1 MSFSSILLASAA
13 LAGAPLPA
21 NGEEPGAVGS
31 DEAQKSDE
39 IMVIGKSYGRE
50 VGKTVTPLK
59 DTPNTITVIDREQ
72 IEAQNLFT
80 LEDALTATNGITV
93 NGVGSEDPSFFSRGF
108 AITNYLID
116 GVPTFAFNFPSAVP
130 DLFFYDRLEVLRGP
144 AGLFS
149 GSGNPAGS
157 INMVRK
163 RPLDAFRMQASAGY
177 GSYDNARFEL
187 DVSTPIGPRAGLRV
201 GAMAQDQNQFFDTAH
216 RNRIGGFAVAS
227 LEIGARTTLTLGGH

>member
-13 LAGAPLPA
+13 FVGAPLRAPA
-21 NGEEPGAVGS
+21 EKPMAVETSTGS
-31 DEAQKSDE
+31 DDAQKSDE
-39 IMVIGKSYGRE
+39 IMVIGKSYGRA
-50 VGKTVTPLK
+50 VGKTLTPLK
-59 DTPNTITVIDREQ
+59 DTPNTITVIDRDQ

-116 GVPTFAFNFPSAVP
+116 GVPSFAFNFPSAVP

-163 RPLDAFRMQASAGY
+163 RPLDAFRMQASAGA
-177 GSYDNARFEL
+177 GSYDNLRFEL
-187 DVSTPIGPRAGLRV
+187 DVSTPIGSKAGLRV
-201 GAMAQDQNQFFDTAH
+201 GAMA
-216 RNRIGGFAVAS
+216 RPAVV
-227 LEIGARTTLTLGGH
+227 G

>member
-1 MSFSSILLASAA
+1 MVFSSIVLVSAA
-13 LAGAPLPA
+13 LAGAPARAP
-21 NGEEPGAVGS
+21 EPGAADEAVRAEVAGGS
-31 DEAQKSDE
+31 TEAQKSDE
-39 IMVIGKSYGRE
+39 IMVLGKSYGRA

-59 DTPNTITVIDREQ
+59 DTPNTITVIDRAQ

-108 AITNYLID
+108 AIANYLID
-116 GVPTFAFNFPSAVP
+116 GVPSFAFNFPSAVP

-163 RPLDAFRMQASAGY
+163 RPLAAFRMQASAGA
-177 GSYDNARFEL
+177 GSYDNLRFEL
-187 DVSTPIGPRAGLRV
+187 DVSTPIGSKAGLRV
-201 GAMAQDQNQFFDTAH
+201 GAMA
-216 RNRIGGFAVAS
+216 RPAVV
-227 LEIGARTTLTLGGH
+227 G

>member
-1 MSFSSILLASAA
+1 MAVETSTGSA
-13 LAGAPLPA
+13 
-21 NGEEPGAVGS
+21 
-31 DEAQKSDE
+31 DAQKSDE
-39 IMVIGKSYGRE
+39 IMVIGKSYGRA
-50 VGKTVTPLK
+50 VGKTLTPLK
-59 DTPNTITVIDREQ
+59 DTPNTITVIDRDQ

-116 GVPTFAFNFPSAVP
+116 GVPSFAFNFPSAVP

-163 RPLDAFRMQASAGY
+163 RPLDAFRMQASAGA
-177 GSYDNARFEL
+177 GSYDNLRFEL
-187 DVSTPIGPRAGLRV
+187 DVSTPIGSKAGLRV
-201 GAMAQDQNQFFDTAH
+201 GAMA
-216 RNRIGGFAVAS
+216 RPAVV
-227 LEIGARTTLTLGGH
+227 G

>member
-1 MSFSSILLASAA
+1 
-13 LAGAPLPA
+13 
-21 NGEEPGAVGS
+21 
-31 DEAQKSDE
+31 
-39 IMVIGKSYGRE
+39 MVIGKSYGRA
-50 VGKTVTPLK
+50 VGKTVTPLR
-59 DTPNTITVIDREQ
+59 DTPNTVTVIDRDQ

-116 GVPTFAFNFPSAVP
+116 GVPSFAFNFPSAVP

-163 RPLDAFRMQASAGY
+163 RPLDAFKMQASAGA
-177 GSYDNARFEL
+177 GSYDNLRSS
-187 DVSTPIGPRAGLRV
+187 STSRRQSAPRRGCGSVRWHRTRISSSQPRTATALAGSRSV
-201 GAMAQDQNQFFDTAH
+201 RSRSASAQ
-216 RNRIGGFAVAS
+216 R
-227 LEIGARTTLTLGGH
+227 